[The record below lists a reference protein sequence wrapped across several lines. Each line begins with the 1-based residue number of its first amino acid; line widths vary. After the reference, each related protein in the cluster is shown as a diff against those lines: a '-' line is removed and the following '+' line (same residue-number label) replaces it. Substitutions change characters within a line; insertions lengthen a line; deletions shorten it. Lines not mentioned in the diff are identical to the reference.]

1 MLVGWL
7 AYVGLMAGI
16 RRLSGAVGLHLSF
29 CLLQTT
35 LNARQEIEVVI
46 YARRSRKLGLFHE
59 LGGVTFAIAL
69 CPLLVALVTWQ
80 RTCPRGTSGTAVLE
94 LGSVTGI
101 FSQFAVWRFK
111 MNPRSCI

>member
-1 MLVGWL
+1 
-7 AYVGLMAGI
+7 
-16 RRLSGAVGLHLSF
+16 
-29 CLLQTT
+29 
-35 LNARQEIEVVI
+35 VI